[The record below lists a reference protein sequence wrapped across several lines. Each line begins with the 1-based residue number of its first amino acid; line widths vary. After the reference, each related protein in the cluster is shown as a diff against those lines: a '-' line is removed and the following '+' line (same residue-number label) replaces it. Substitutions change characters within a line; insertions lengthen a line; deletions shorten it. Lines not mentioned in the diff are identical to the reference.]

1 MTGIKFDVVM
11 ISSGGKISNKNINWK
26 GFDEQ
31 SKNSKDAF
39 CVIDKDCIGFV
50 NNCEETFI
58 HDDFINFIG
67 KECGYKQTSR
77 NSNSNDFQVIHMF
90 DKHSFPKSHKNKSG
104 FMFDEDEKDI
114 VILFGRVNG
123 RAGNENKYEF
133 PPPIDNEIY
142 YGTLCLVKV
151 KEITEVEDKSSENV
165 NIKSQIKLE
174 NVNVDVWEHIYECL
188 FGGFDDCDNSDEND
202 EDEDD
207 DDIYVELPTT
217 KNGYAKDGFVVDDGE
232 WCSDDEIE
240 DDEDEDEDE
249 DDEEEFYLSDE

>member
-1 MTGIKFDVVM
+1 MTGIKFDAVM
-11 ISSGGKISNKNINWK
+11 ISSGGKISNKKINWK
-26 GFDEQ
+26 GFDE
-31 SKNSKDAF
+31 KNNNSKESF
-39 CVIDKDCIGFV
+39 CVIEKDCIGFV

-58 HDDFINFIG
+58 HDDFINYIG
-67 KECGYKQTSR
+67 KECGYKQVQTQTT
-77 NSNSNDFQVIHMF
+77 NNDFQVIHMF
-90 DKHSFPKSHKNKSG
+90 DKQSFPKSHKNKSG

-151 KEITEVEDKSSENV
+151 KEIVEDETSENV
-165 NIKSQIKLE
+165 NIKSKIKLD
-174 NVNVDVWEHIYECL
+174 NIDNKQWEHIYECL
-188 FGGFDDCDNSDEND
+188 FGGFDDCDNSDENED
-202 EDEDD
+202 DEDD

-232 WCSDDEIE
+232 WCSDDEI
-240 DDEDEDEDE
+240 DEDEDEDE
-249 DDEEEFYLSDE
+249 DEEFYLSDE